1 MKKQINGKKRYNT
14 ILYVIVGLLLI
25 LWAFRI
31 DLINT
36 DNTFTLRLVQHPVF
50 ELIKLDALDVH
61 PPLYYLNF
69 KTFLYCDIYFTCFAI
84 YSDNCR
90 TFI

>member
-36 DNTFTLRLVQHPVF
+36 DNTFTLRLVQHPVS

-61 PPLYYLNF
+61 PPLYYLILKLF
-69 KTFLYCDIYFTCFAI
+69 FTV
-84 YSDNCR
+84 
-90 TFI
+90 TFISHASPFI

>member
-36 DNTFTLRLVQHPVF
+36 DNTFTLRWYNILF
-50 ELIKLDALDVH
+50 
-61 PPLYYLNF
+61 LN
-69 KTFLYCDIYFTCFAI
+69 
-84 YSDNCR
+84 
-90 TFI
+90 